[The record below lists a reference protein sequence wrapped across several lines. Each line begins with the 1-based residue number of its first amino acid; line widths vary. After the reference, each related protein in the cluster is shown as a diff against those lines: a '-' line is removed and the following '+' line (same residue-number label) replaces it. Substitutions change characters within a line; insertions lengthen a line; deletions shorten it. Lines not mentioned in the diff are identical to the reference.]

1 MARPTAITDL
11 LTSVAN
17 GDSAAHNE
25 LFRLVYDELKRV
37 ARTHVRRSAHGA
49 TISPTT
55 LVHEVW
61 IKFSRIDKRS
71 INGSVHFYNA
81 MAQAMRH
88 VLYDLV
94 ARKQS
99 EKHGGVMVR
108 TDLTERIE
116 MDDKPLDELIAIDAA
131 LNDLRACDP
140 DLSTIVEWHYFVGLS
155 LAEISELRAV
165 SERTVKRHL
174 AMARAFLHDVMK
186 NKAP

>member
-1 MARPTAITDL
+1 
-11 LTSVAN
+11 
-17 GDSAAHNE
+17 
-25 LFRLVYDELKRV
+25 
-37 ARTHVRRSAHGA
+37 
-49 TISPTT
+49 
-55 LVHEVW
+55 
-61 IKFSRIDKRS
+61 
-71 INGSVHFYNA
+71 